1 MLFLYMF
8 QQRGPKHRYQFR
20 SDDRKITINVTT
32 IEDLRRLHSSESLTK
47 DWYRTA
53 PAISRD
59 IGQFN
64 IMTDLPAAGGLRS
77 VEQSLLYHHKFGQVP
92 VSGQQPTRN
101 IRDAYESDNVG
112 SHLSDGFGSFNNSPR
127 VQNGNRLICHNS
139 LQTKT
144 FNLFI

>member
-8 QQRGPKHRYQFR
+8 QQPKHRYQFR
-20 SDDRKITINVTT
+20 LDDRKIATNVTI

-47 DWYRTA
+47 YWYRTA

-59 IGQFN
+59 ISQFN

-77 VEQSLLYHHKFGQVP
+77 AEQSRLYHHKFVQVL
-92 VSGQQPTRN
+92 VSGQHPTRN

-112 SHLSDGFGSFNNSPR
+112 SHLSDGFGPFNNSPR
-127 VQNGNRLICHNS
+127 VQNG
-139 LQTKT
+139 TA
-144 FNLFI
+144 NLPQFFKNKNI